1 MKKIPIFSVLISA
14 IFAFVCFLGSNSL
27 IVSGVVLVVS
37 MTYFFFIFQK
47 RIKKYAFVISRF
59 HECYTFI
66 NSFVVSLSITNSFTN
81 SLESSSNALGDD
93 FKEEMEAIRDM
104 KEIEKLQYLQKY
116 FPFHVFKLFFNIVYI
131 QTEEGGDILKMSRF
145 ITDDIRETEEYIAYS
160 NSLIRRKA
168 FEIATLWLFT
178 FFILIIM
185 RFALKDLF
193 ISFSHQL
200 IFQLCVGG
208 IFLIALASIELFSRR
223 FASIKIKG
231 ANYEEQS

>member
-1 MKKIPIFSVLISA
+1 M
-14 IFAFVCFLGSNSL
+14 IFAFVCFLGTNSL
-27 IVSGVVLVVS
+27 IVSGIVLITS
-37 MTYFFFIFQK
+37 LAYFFLLFERK
-47 RIKKYAFVISRF
+47 IKKYVHITTRF

-66 NSFVVSLSITNSFTN
+66 NSFIVSLSITNSFTN

-93 FKEEMEAIRDM
+93 FKEEMDGIRDM

-116 FPFHVFKLFFNIVYI
+116 FPFHVYKLFFNIVCI

-145 ITDDIRETEEYIAYS
+145 ITDDIRENEEYIAYS
-160 NSLIRRKA
+160 NSLMRRKA

-178 FFILIIM
+178 FFILIVL

-193 ISFSHQL
+193 ASFSHQL
-200 IFQLCVGG
+200 VFQLCVGA
-208 IFLIALASIELFSRR
+208 IFLIALISIELFTRR
-223 FASIKIKG
+223 FTSLKIKG